1 MELLWSPRS
10 PFVRKVTILLHET
23 GLVDRVRNVRAVAS
37 MSKVNP
43 EIVRHNPLGKIP
55 VLLTDDLGPIFDST
69 VICEY
74 LDRLHDGPRLHPS
87 DARDRI
93 TALRRQALGD
103 GVLDVLLLMRNEVA
117 RPDGAP
123 SPTYLAGFEQK
134 VAASLAVLE
143 AEAPALGDSAF
154 SIGHIAIGCA
164 LSYLD
169 FRFSDRDWRGGH
181 PALAS
186 WHAQFEFRPSVI
198 ATTPG
203 DESMA

>member
-1 MELLWSPRS
+1 
-10 PFVRKVTILLHET
+10 
-23 GLVDRVRNVRAVAS
+23 

-69 VICEY
+69 VICAY
-74 LDRLHDGPRLHPS
+74 LDQLHDGPRLHPS
-87 DARDRI
+87 DAPDRI

-103 GVLDVLLLMRNEVA
+103 GMLDVLLLMRNEVA

-134 VAASLAVLE
+134 VAASLAALE

-164 LSYLD
+164 LGYLD
-169 FRFSDRDWRGGH
+169 FRFSDRDWRVGH

-186 WHAQFEFRPSVI
+186 WHAQFELRPSVI

-203 DESMA
+203 DESVA